1 MDLSIECPIG
11 CETERPSTLEVTQ
24 LKCGPLLVVENNA
37 EEDRQKQN
45 WQQRAQDNDHQQ
57 RANFHKVWSLAV
69 AGQCRI
75 GNPTSE
81 RKVWVILN
89 SSRTDIF
96 QRIKGGNQ
104 HNCPLDH
111 HVGLERGK
119 LSVDGDFDF
128 LDVYG
133 FVCSAVLFWQST
145 GKLRNSTVFLP
156 LTRATRDL

>member
-1 MDLSIECPIG
+1 MHLIQPKSAEHGFEHRVPDRVR
-11 CETERPSTLEVTQ
+11 ETERPSTLEVTQ

-45 WQQRAQDNDHQQ
+45 WQQRAEDNDHQQ

-89 SSRTDIF
+89 SSRTGIF

-111 HVGLERGK
+111 HVGLERHK
-119 LSVDGDFDF
+119 LSVDADFDF
-128 LDVYG
+128 LDLYG
-133 FVCSAVLFWQST
+133 FVFTRFCSAEYW
-145 GKLRNSTVFLP
+145 G
-156 LTRATRDL
+156 

>member
-1 MDLSIECPIG
+1 MDLSIEFPIE
-11 CETERPSTLEVTQ
+11 CETERTNTLEVTQ

-57 RANFHKVWSLAV
+57 RANFHKVWSLSV

-89 SSRTDIF
+89 SSRTGIF
-96 QRIKGGNQ
+96 QRINGGNQ

-111 HVGLERGK
+111 HIGLERNK
-119 LSVDGDFDF
+119 LFVDADFDF

-133 FVCSAVLFWQST
+133 FVFTRFCSAEYW
-145 GKLRNSTVFLP
+145 G
-156 LTRATRDL
+156 